1 MKNSQ
6 RNMICKSRNDMEKIF
21 YLLLLTVC
29 IVLSGCSQE
38 ETDNFPDP
46 DKEEDPNGT
55 PARKDDPK
63 SIVINSGN
71 ITMPASGTIT
81 VQYSDSP
88 SGNGIDKIV
97 DNDPDSKFSIES
109 DKIWIV
115 WRSDEAFTAIDY
127 FITSAEGNP
136 ENDPKSWNLSAS
148 NDNTSWKTLASSSNI
163 TFTERKRTKEF
174 HIQNNNSYK
183 YYKLSITA
191 NNGGTKIEIADWGL
205 TMKKVMPK
213 SIKISSENTTMP
225 GMGTVT
231 VQYDDSPVGDDI
243 DKLIDGDANTKYTAN
258 YDKVWIVWKGN
269 SAVELDGYFIASST
283 FHSQFDPKSWTL
295 SASNDSISWKVLDT
309 KTDYTFE
316 DRKEKKSFP
325 ITDNTS
331 YQYFKLDIT
340 ANNGGVT
347 TQIADWGLK
356 KTIKME
362 DLMKLASGFTHSTQT
377 PMGIHYENRHV
388 TTDLDRAWLLDANN
402 EPPVPGSLNGSAI
415 WKELPVTLY
424 PFEDPIPAD
433 INQHNIGDCGGI
445 AALASMAYLYPD
457 FIKSIITDNGDKTY
471 TVDMFDP
478 QGIPLKVTLSSAFL
492 ITKDSGNIAAV
503 SGKRDQACWSTL
515 LEKAIIK
522 YNAIYAV
529 DTEIGGIG
537 SHVVPPLFTGEGES
551 FGFPAGVLNADQLKV
566 MVETSLNEGNF
577 VVGGFNQVKPIG
589 NTNTVTGHAY
599 TYLLSTD
606 PNALFSMRNPWGGN
620 PGADGTLD
628 GVLNIPDD
636 GIIPTLIDVGV
647 TGPGKAASMK
657 KDVKPYDPLIYS
669 FTAHKMRVSAALMES
684 GM

>member
-1 MKNSQ
+1 MN
-6 RNMICKSRNDMEKIF
+6 KIS
-21 YLLLLTVC
+21 YLLLLTVF
-29 IVLSGCSQE
+29 IISYSCSQE
-38 ETDNFPDP
+38 EGDNFPDP
-46 DKEEDPNGT
+46 SKEEDPNGT
-55 PARKDDPK
+55 PARKDVPK
-63 SIVINSGN
+63 AIVINSGN
-71 ITMPASGTIT
+71 ITMPGSGTIT

-109 DKIWIV
+109 DKVWIV
-115 WRSDEAFTAIDY
+115 WKSDEAFIATGY

-148 NDNTSWKTLASSSNI
+148 NDNTSWKTIASISNI
-163 TFTERKRTKEF
+163 TFTERKQKKELYF
-174 HIQNNNSYK
+174 SNNNSYK
-183 YYKLSITA
+183 YYKLSVTA
-191 NNGGTKIEIADWGL
+191 NNGGTEIDIADWGL

-213 SIKISSENTTMP
+213 SIKIASENTTMP
-225 GMGTVT
+225 GMGTIT
-231 VQYDDSPVGDDI
+231 VQYDDSPLGDDI
-243 DKLIDGDANTKYTAN
+243 DKLIDGDADTKYTAN
-258 YDKVWIVWKGN
+258 YNKVWIVWKGN
-269 SAVELDGYFIASST
+269 SAVELDGYFITSST
-283 FHSQFDPKSWTL
+283 FHPQFDPKSWTL
-295 SASNDSISWKVLDT
+295 SASKDSIAWEVLDA
-309 KTDYTFE
+309 KTDFTFA
-316 DRKEKKSFP
+316 DRKEKKLFS

-331 YQYFKLDIT
+331 YRYFKLDIT
-340 ANNGGVT
+340 ANNGGII

-362 DLMKLASGFTHSTQT
+362 DLMQLASGFTHSAQT
-377 PMGIHYENRHV
+377 PMGVHYENRHM
-388 TTDLDRAWLLDANN
+388 TTDLNRAWLLDANN

-424 PFEDPIPAD
+424 PFGDPIPAD

-457 FIKSIITDNGDKTY
+457 FIKSIIMDNGDKTY
-471 TVDMFDP
+471 TIDMFDP
-478 QGIPLKVTLSSAFL
+478 QGKPLKVTLSSTFL
-492 ITKDSGNIAAV
+492 VTKDNGNIAAV

-522 YNAIYAV
+522 YNAIYEV
-529 DTEIGGIG
+529 NPEIGGIG

-551 FGFPAGVLNADQLKV
+551 FGFPSGVLNADQLKV
-566 MVETSLNEGNF
+566 MVEASLQEGNF

-599 TYLLSTD
+599 TYLLSID

-620 PGADGTLD
+620 PGADGTVD

-647 TGPGKAASMK
+647 TGPGKAAPMK
-657 KDVKPYDPLIYS
+657 KNIKPYDPSIYS
-669 FTAHKMRVSAALMES
+669 FTAHKMRVSAALMKS
-684 GM
+684 GR